1 MRSSVRWLLI
11 VGSVIVVIV
20 LFVLLR
26 PDASENRAT
35 PTPST
40 PTESPAASGTP
51 SASDSPSPTPS
62 PTPQRSVI
70 EVTFRD
76 GAVRG
81 PTEFTAAQGE
91 RVRIIVDA
99 DVADEVH
106 LHSYDLHADVAPGQ
120 PAKIDFV
127 ARVAGVFECELE
139 AAGELLFRLEIVP

>member
-26 PDASENRAT
+26 PDASDNRAT

-40 PTESPAASGTP
+40 PTASPPVTDTP
-51 SASDSPSPTPS
+51 SVTDSPSPTPS
-62 PTPQRSVI
+62 QEPERTVI
-70 EVTFRD
+70 DVTFRD

-81 PTEFTAAQGE
+81 PTEFTATQGE
-91 RVRIIVDA
+91 RVRIIVHT

-106 LHSYDLHADVAPGQ
+106 LHSYDLHADVTPDE
-120 PAKIDFV
+120 PARIDFV
-127 ARVAGVFECELE
+127 AKVAGVFECELE
-139 AAGELLFRLEIVP
+139 DAGTLLFHLEIVP

>member
-1 MRSSVRWLLI
+1 MGSSVRWLLI
-11 VGSVIVVIV
+11 VGSVIAVVV

-26 PDASENRAT
+26 PDASDNRAT

-40 PTESPAASGTP
+40 PVASP
-51 SASDSPSPTPS
+51 SASDTPSPSGSPSPTPS
-62 PTPQRSVI
+62 PEPERTVI

-91 RVRIIVDA
+91 RVRVIVDA

-106 LHSYDLHADVAPGQ
+106 IHSYDLHTEVAPGQ